1 MQTIEAAESAIAS
14 AYRAGPRTRDVVSAR
29 VVLARLVAERESISR
44 ACGAAWTLARIRAVT
59 RETTDALAAE
69 AHAERIGGGA

>member
-1 MQTIEAAESAIAS
+1 
-14 AYRAGPRTRDVVSAR
+14 VSAR
-29 VVLARLVAERESISR
+29 VVLSRLVAERESISR

-69 AHAERIGGGA
+69 ARAERIGGGA